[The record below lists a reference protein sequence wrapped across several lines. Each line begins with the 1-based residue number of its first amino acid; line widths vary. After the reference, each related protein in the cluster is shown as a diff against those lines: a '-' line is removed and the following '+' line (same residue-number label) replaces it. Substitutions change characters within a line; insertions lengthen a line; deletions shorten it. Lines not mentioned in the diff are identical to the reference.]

1 MSNAGFTRAS
11 LRVLPGGEPS
21 SIEGRAE
28 CPHYTAWRINRVRAD
43 TDSSYVIGLV
53 ATGRTSMMRLLELRV
68 PLTLI
73 LDLVAPPDA
82 RELYAREG
90 VSPDWVPL
98 QALSAID

>member
-1 MSNAGFTRAS
+1 
-11 LRVLPGGEPS
+11 
-21 SIEGRAE
+21 
-28 CPHYTAWRINRVRAD
+28 
-43 TDSSYVIGLV
+43 
-53 ATGRTSMMRLLELRV
+53 MMRLLELRV